1 MKAGIPRLV
10 VAKNRT
16 AGSVGCISITQAF
29 TIGWIS
35 RFSLKN
41 KNKNKRKQ
49 NKTKITRSEDIYS
62 AIKIKFAILD
72 ST

>member
-49 NKTKITRSEDIYS
+49 TKQ
-62 AIKIKFAILD
+62 K
-72 ST
+72 